1 MTSIFSRA
9 AVAFALLVGAQL
21 AQATQTVFPATDAS
35 GTVFSGGPVN
45 GSVSKFGGQQ
55 LVFYGRYDS
64 TNPTE
69 SGLGLKIQFD
79 PAKILSVTV
88 DQVLTKC
95 IVSFPPDASVPGQ
108 VIFAWADT
116 SVRNPPAVGWPTLA
130 DGAPPEPV
138 APFSAGCVTLPGP
151 LPGYVQTT
159 AGVPIPTNLF
169 RFTATTAASFTSGN
183 TTITLTSTGAGP
195 FTATSLLITGTVAPP
210 CNLDM
215 DGDTFV
221 SSPRDG
227 VLLQRAMNPGILDA
241 NIFLGV
247 PASPGT
253 PIRTTGAAVRAY
265 LNSFAAGLGP
275 TILDVDASSTTTAP
289 VDGNAIKRA
298 LNPGILSTNIT
309 IGLAVTP
316 GTTGASI
323 RTYLNNN
330 CGTTL
335 TP

>member
-9 AVAFALLVGAQL
+9 AVAFALLAGAL
-21 AQATQTVFPATDAS
+21 IAHATQTVFPASDAS

-55 LVFYGRYDS
+55 LIFYGRYDS

-79 PAKILSVTV
+79 PTKILSVTV

-95 IVSFPPDASVPGQ
+95 IVSYPPDASVAGQ

-138 APFSAGCVTLPGP
+138 PPFSAGCVTLPGP
-151 LPGYVQTT
+151 PPGYVQTT

-169 RFTATTAASFTSGN
+169 RFTATTAAGFTSGN

-195 FTATSLLITGTVAPP
+195 FTATSLQVNGTVAPP
-210 CNLDM
+210 CNLDV
-215 DGDTFV
+215 DNSGGTPTAGV
-221 SSPRDG
+221 DG
-227 VLLQRAMNPGILDA
+227 VLTRRALNNFILAA
-241 NIFLGV
+241 NIPNNITF
-247 PASPGT
+247 PGT
-253 PIRTTGAAVRAY
+253 ATRTVGADIRSYV
-265 LNSFAAGLGP
+265 LGMGN
-275 TILDVDASSTTTAP
+275 ILDVDGNGASTPVAG
-289 VDGNAIKRA
+289 VDGLLIQRA
-298 LNPGILSTNIT
+298 LNTFITSANVPNNIT
-309 IGLAVTP
+309 TP
-316 GTTGASI
+316 ATGAQV

-330 CGTTL
+330 CGTSL